1 MKKDKLEEDTFD
13 YSEIEDEIKE
23 AKLSQRKEDFE
34 MFEKILN
41 EWATNNS
48 FKYDDECSYCQ
59 RNINDWII
67 KVRELKQKLRELK

>member
-34 MFEKILN
+34 MFEK
-41 EWATNNS
+41 
-48 FKYDDECSYCQ
+48 
-59 RNINDWII
+59 WIKGLTGTYEVLEI
-67 KVRELKQKLRELK
+67 RKFLLDKLKEMK